1 MSSAIRRGEA
11 TASMA
16 PSNLGYSLREAGHH
30 FVRNG
35 STTFGAVITI
45 FLSLFIIGLFAM
57 GSVLLNGM
65 VGTVEDQV
73 TIQAFLSDNASQD
86 DVDAL
91 QSKISGWGEV
101 ESVSYKSKDEA
112 LTEYRDTMTKRNAAD
127 AVAALDDRNP
137 IPASLVIKLHDP
149 QDVEGVAKRLG
160 SDDDFAKVADVATSD
175 DGTTSDPADQ
185 VQYGQGTVERLFT
198 VTNWIRVFMLVLVVL
213 LTFVAFVFINNT
225 IRLSISARR
234 REIAIQRL
242 VGASNGFIRGP
253 FIMEGVLQAVI
264 GSVLSIGAL
273 EVIRRFGLPMLAER
287 ISFLSFVVSTR
298 ATLSTYGLLIAM
310 GLVIGLFGSAIAMR
324 RYLKV

>member
-1 MSSAIRRGEA
+1 
-11 TASMA
+11 MA
-16 PSNLGYSLREAGHH
+16 PSNIGYSLREAGHH

-35 STTFGAVITI
+35 STTFGAVVTI

-57 GSVLLNGM
+57 GSVLLDGM

-73 TIQAFLSDNASQD
+73 TIQAFLSDSADESAVNS
-86 DVDAL
+86 L
-91 QSKISGWGEV
+91 QTKVEGWDEV
-101 ESVSYKSKDEA
+101 ESVTYKSKDEA
-112 LTEYRDTMTKRNAAD
+112 LAEYRETMTKKNAAD

-137 IPASLVIKLHDP
+137 IPASLVIKLSDP
-149 QDVEGVAKRLG
+149 QNVEGVAKRLG
-160 SDDDFAKVADVATSD
+160 SDSDFAAVADVTTNE

-198 VTNWIRVFMLVLVVL
+198 VTNWIRIITLVLVAL

-253 FIMEGVLQAVI
+253 FIMEGILQALF
-264 GSVLSIGAL
+264 GSIFAIAAL

-287 ISFLSFVVSTR
+287 ITFLNFSINAQ
-298 ATLSTYGLLIAM
+298 ATMSTYGLLVAM
-310 GLVIGLFGSAIAMR
+310 GLIIGMFGSLIAMR

>member
-1 MSSAIRRGEA
+1 
-11 TASMA
+11 MA
-16 PSNLGYSLREAGHH
+16 PSNLGYSVREAGHH

-57 GSVLLNGM
+57 GSVLLDGI

-73 TIQAFLSDNASQD
+73 TIQAFLSDGANDA
-86 DVDAL
+86 DVQAL
-91 QSKISGWGEV
+91 ESKIQGWSEV

-112 LTEYRDTMTKRNAAD
+112 LAEYRETMTNKNAPD

-137 IPASLVIKLHDP
+137 IPASIVVKLYDP
-149 QDVEGVAKRLG
+149 QEVENVASRLG
-160 SDDDFAKVADVATSD
+160 SDADFTKVADVSMGS
-175 DGTTSDPADQ
+175 DGTQSDPSDQ
-185 VQYGQGTVERLFT
+185 IQYGQGTVERLFA
-198 VTNWIRVFMLVLVVL
+198 VTNWIRIVTLVLVVL

-234 REIAIQRL
+234 REIAIMRL

-253 FIMEGVLQAVI
+253 FLTEGVLQAVF
-264 GSVLSIGAL
+264 GSALAIAAL
-273 EVIRRFGLPMLAER
+273 EAIRRFGLPMLAER
-287 ISFLSFVVSTR
+287 IEFLNFAISTR
-298 ATLSTYGLLIAM
+298 ATLSTYGLLVGM
-310 GLVIGLFGSAIAMR
+310 GLLIGLFGSAIAMR